1 MGPAPPDRGRVQRNR
16 PSNRALECARVHDG
30 VDRGDGPEVVVHGD
44 GVCDHAHASCPGIPP
59 TPTSTTN
66 CGVPGRRPSSGNQ
79 SSSVFLLKHP
89 CSDPCRVGNSV
100 EVPVMDHPTEPAPH
114 RSATV
119 PHYIRLFRGIC
130 GWKIRKQA
138 RLWLDRRGG
147 RSSYAKRRRFQAS
160 ISGTTNDGLRRS
172 RIPLIKPGKGRASS
186 VFPTHRFCGGG
197 LSSGFSP

>member
-59 TPTSTTN
+59 TPTSTPN

-79 SSSVFLLKHP
+79 SSSEFLLKHP

-100 EVPVMDHPTEPAPH
+100 EVPVMDHPTERRLRIVRRQCPIISGS
-114 RSATV
+114 SAESV
-119 PHYIRLFRGIC
+119 GGKSGSRLGS
-130 GWKIRKQA
+130 GSTGGEAGVHTRKGVA
-138 RLWLDRRGG
+138 SRP
-147 RSSYAKRRRFQAS
+147 RFQVRQTTAS
-160 ISGTTNDGLRRS
+160 DEVES
-172 RIPLIKPGKGRASS
+172 R
-186 VFPTHRFCGGG
+186 
-197 LSSGFSP
+197 